1 MWKQWLA
8 EESREP
14 RGKEG
19 TIVRQRLEPCRE
31 ENGYVDLEHRVDEG
45 PELVTFTHAVA
56 YTLYIHNVPYC
67 KP

>member
-1 MWKQWLA
+1 M
-8 EESREP
+8 
-14 RGKEG
+14 
-19 TIVRQRLEPCRE
+19 RQRLEPCRE